1 MSESTETPNEG
12 ALDQPVSRRGL
23 LKYILLGFSAA
34 AAAGGVLTPIIAYLW
49 PPKQAAAA
57 GGGRVAVGASAD
69 LPVGK
74 GQVFSVN
81 NKPVIV
87 IHTADGYHALSAVCT
102 HLGCILFWN
111 EQRAVIACPCH
122 AAFFTTNGDVISG
135 PAPAPLGT
143 YRVQVE
149 GDQIFMEGGTA

>member
-1 MSESTETPNEG
+1 MDESTRRTEEE
-12 ALDQPVSRRGL
+12 ALDRPISRRRL
-23 LKYILLGFSAA
+23 FKYILLGVSAA
-34 AAAGGVLTPIIAYLW
+34 VTAGGVLTPIIAYLW

-57 GGGRVAVGASAD
+57 GGGRVAVGAAAD

-74 GQVFSVN
+74 GQVYSVN

-87 IHTADGYHALSAVCT
+87 VHTADGYHALSAVCT
-102 HLGCILFWN
+102 HLGCIVTWA

-135 PAPAPLGT
+135 PAPAPLQV

-149 GDQIFMEGGTA
+149 GDQIYVEGG